1 MSIYSHSFLLLLCT
15 CTTFIQPVPYWWILE
30 LFLTFAITTN
40 AAKNILVH
48 TSFCTFA
55 SVSLGESFR
64 SVTAGSRVN
73 SLATATTGTVPPALY
88 PHQWYVRMY
97 SEASDLKAYQGWEP
111 WHLKISYENYEEK
124 SSRWLVPRG
133 SVQFTD
139 CAVYSQKPCTR
150 KYQWKVFDNV
160 KCSYFFLKWSSNDLL
175 IEMSRRCHIQL
186 WHQKKPSYHHPFQRT
201 CLTVNIQVCEMDQK
215 LIIRWAMWGS

>member
-139 CAVYSQKPCTR
+139 CAVYSQKPWLGSGVGGGGR
-150 KYQWKVFDNV
+150 DHEGGRQSGVGMM
-160 KCSYFFLKWSSNDLL
+160 LL
-175 IEMSRRCHIQL
+175 IQTKAVSPSQGGKTQRFPAPIFTSQRASPE
-186 WHQKKPSYHHPFQRT
+186 QKARELESNSPVPG
-201 CLTVNIQVCEMDQK
+201 E
-215 LIIRWAMWGS
+215 